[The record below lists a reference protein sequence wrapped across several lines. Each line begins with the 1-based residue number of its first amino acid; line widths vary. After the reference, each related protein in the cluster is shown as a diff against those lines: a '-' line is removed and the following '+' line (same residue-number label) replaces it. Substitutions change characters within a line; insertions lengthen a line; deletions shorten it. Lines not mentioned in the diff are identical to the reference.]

1 MKDTVNKNIEE
12 WSKYPFSEQTQKEI
26 NILTKDKTK
35 LHDAFYKNL
44 EFGTGGMRGLM
55 GVGTNRINK
64 YTIGKN
70 TQGISNYLNK
80 NIDGKKSAVIAYD
93 CRHNSVE
100 LARTVAEVFSANDIN
115 VFLFSHLR
123 PTPELSYAV
132 RKLNCSC
139 GIVLTAS
146 HNPPEYNGFKVY
158 WRDGG
163 QIVPPIDNLLIKE
176 IEQVNFNDINFN
188 FKEELIEVIDTKID
202 NLFIDVCL
210 KNGLNADL
218 KNRSSKIIFTALHGT
233 SSTIIS
239 KLLKRAGYENAKY
252 VESQMAPDANFST
265 VESPNP
271 EEVESLDLALKLAED
286 ENAEIIIGTDP
297 DADRL
302 GVAVRDLNND
312 LALINGNQLM
322 VLMFDYILKRKKTAI
337 ALNKNYFIASTIV
350 STPMIKNIA
359 KYYNVD
365 YKLSLTGFKWIAKMI
380 EDFPDQKF
388 IVGGEESY
396 GLMIGDDVRDKD
408 ALTASLAA
416 FEMMSYYKEN
426 NSSVFNELV
435 KLYVLHG
442 FYKEKLISIV
452 KHGQRGQEEIK
463 SLINSYRKNP
473 LKFISESRVK
483 YFCDYSTSIKRN
495 LIDKTNEKIL
505 LPKSNVIEFES
516 IDGFKII
523 LRPSGTEPK
532 IKMYISVNADLDN
545 INEFESV
552 NRTLE
557 DKIKEIVESIDLW
570 KLTILTEFLDMH
582 GFIKSILYWI

>member
-1 MKDTVNKNIEE
+1 MKDIVNKNIEE
-12 WSKYPFSEQTQKEI
+12 WSKYPFCEQTQKEI
-26 NILTKDKTK
+26 NILAKDKSK

-80 NIDGKKSAVIAYD
+80 NINGKKSAVIAYD

-100 LARTVAEVFSANDIN
+100 LARTVAEVFSANDIK

-158 WRDGG
+158 WQDGG
-163 QIVPPIDNLLIKE
+163 QIVPPIDNLLINE

-188 FKEELIEVIDTKID
+188 FKEELIEIIDIKID

-210 KNGLNADL
+210 KNGLNSDL

-286 ENAEIIIGTDP
+286 ENAEMIIGTDP

-302 GVAVRDLNND
+302 GVAVRDLNNN

-322 VLMFDYILKRKKTAI
+322 VLIFDYILKRKKTAI

-380 EDFPDQKF
+380 EDFPDKKF
-388 IVGGEESY
+388 VVGGEESY
-396 GLMIGDDVRDKD
+396 GLMLGDDVRDKD

-452 KHGQRGQEEIK
+452 KHGQKGQEEIK
-463 SLINSYRKNP
+463 SLIDSYRKNP

-495 LIDKTNEKIL
+495 LIDKTNEKIS

-552 NRTLE
+552 NSTLE
-557 DKIKEIVESIDLW
+557 NKIKEIVESIDL
-570 KLTILTEFLDMH
+570 
-582 GFIKSILYWI
+582 

>member
-12 WSKYPFSEQTQKEI
+12 WSKYPFCEQTQKEI
-26 NILTKDKTK
+26 NILAKDKTK

-80 NIDGKKSAVIAYD
+80 NINGKKSAVIAYD

-100 LARTVAEVFSANDIN
+100 LARTVAEVFSANDIK

-158 WRDGG
+158 WQDGG
-163 QIVPPIDNLLIKE
+163 QIVPPIDNLLINE

-188 FKEELIEVIDTKID
+188 FKQELIEIIDTKID

-210 KNGLNADL
+210 KNGLNSDL

-286 ENAEIIIGTDP
+286 ENAEMIIGTDP

-302 GVAVRDLNND
+302 GVAVRDLNNN

-452 KHGQRGQEEIK
+452 KHGQKGQEEIK
-463 SLINSYRKNP
+463 SLIDSYRKNP

-495 LIDKTNEKIL
+495 LIDKTNEKIS

-552 NRTLE
+552 NSTLE
-557 DKIKEIVESIDLW
+557 NKIKEIVESIDL
-570 KLTILTEFLDMH
+570 
-582 GFIKSILYWI
+582 

>member
-12 WSKYPFSEQTQKEI
+12 WSKYPFCEQTQKEI
-26 NILTKDKTK
+26 NILAKDKTK

-100 LARTVAEVFSANDIN
+100 LARTVAEVFSANDIK

-158 WRDGG
+158 WQDGG
-163 QIVPPIDNLLIKE
+163 QIVPPIDNLLINE

-188 FKEELIEVIDTKID
+188 FKEELIEIIDTKID

-252 VESQMAPDANFST
+252 VESQMAPDPNFST

-286 ENAEIIIGTDP
+286 ENAEMIIGTDP

-302 GVAVRDLNND
+302 GVAVRDLNNN

-452 KHGQRGQEEIK
+452 KHGQKGQEEIK
-463 SLINSYRKNP
+463 SLIDSYRKNP

-495 LIDKTNEKIL
+495 LIDKTNEKIS

-516 IDGFKII
+516 IDGCKII

-552 NRTLE
+552 NSTLE
-557 DKIKEIVESIDLW
+557 NKIKEIVESIDL
-570 KLTILTEFLDMH
+570 
-582 GFIKSILYWI
+582 

>member
-1 MKDTVNKNIEE
+1 MKDIVNKNIEE
-12 WSKYPFSEQTQKEI
+12 WSKYPFCEQTQKEI
-26 NILTKDKTK
+26 NILAKDKSK

-80 NIDGKKSAVIAYD
+80 NINGKKSAVIAYD

-100 LARTVAEVFSANDIN
+100 LARTVAEVFSANDIK

-158 WRDGG
+158 WQDGG
-163 QIVPPIDNLLIKE
+163 QIVPPIDNLLINE

-188 FKEELIEVIDTKID
+188 FKEELIEILDTKID

-210 KNGLNADL
+210 KNGLNSDL

-286 ENAEIIIGTDP
+286 ENAEMIIGTDP

-302 GVAVRDLNND
+302 GVAVRDLNNN

-388 IVGGEESY
+388 VVGGEESY

-452 KHGQRGQEEIK
+452 KHGQKGQEEIK
-463 SLINSYRKNP
+463 SLIDSYRKNP
-473 LKFISESRVK
+473 LKFILESRVK

-495 LIDKTNEKIL
+495 LIDKTNEKIS

-552 NRTLE
+552 NSTLE
-557 DKIKEIVESIDLW
+557 NKIKEIVESIDL
-570 KLTILTEFLDMH
+570 
-582 GFIKSILYWI
+582 

>member
-1 MKDTVNKNIEE
+1 M
-12 WSKYPFSEQTQKEI
+12 
-26 NILTKDKTK
+26 
-35 LHDAFYKNL
+35 
-44 EFGTGGMRGLM
+44 
-55 GVGTNRINK
+55 
-64 YTIGKN
+64 
-70 TQGISNYLNK
+70 
-80 NIDGKKSAVIAYD
+80 
-93 CRHNSVE
+93 E
-100 LARTVAEVFSANDIN
+100 LARTVAEVFSANDIK

-158 WRDGG
+158 WQDGG
-163 QIVPPIDNLLIKE
+163 QIVPPIDNLLINE
-176 IEQVNFNDINFN
+176 IEQVNFSDINFN
-188 FKEELIEVIDTKID
+188 FKQELIEIIDTKID

-210 KNGLNADL
+210 KNGLNTDL

-286 ENAEIIIGTDP
+286 ENAEMIIGTDP

-302 GVAVRDLNND
+302 GVAVRDLNNNV
-312 LALINGNQLM
+312 AFINGNQLM

-396 GLMIGDDVRDKD
+396 GLMIGDDIRDKD

-435 KLYVLHG
+435 NLYILHG

-452 KHGQRGQEEIK
+452 KHGQKGQEEIK
-463 SLINSYRKNP
+463 SLIDSYRKNP

-495 LIDKTNEKIL
+495 LIDKTNEKIS

-516 IDGFKII
+516 IDGYKII

-532 IKMYISVNADLDN
+532 IKMYISVNADLDD

-552 NRTLE
+552 NSILE
-557 DKIKEIVESIDLW
+557 NKIKEIVESIEL
-570 KLTILTEFLDMH
+570 
-582 GFIKSILYWI
+582 

>member
-1 MKDTVNKNIEE
+1 MKDIVNKNIEE
-12 WSKYPFSEQTQKEI
+12 WSKYPFCEQTQKEI
-26 NILTKDKTK
+26 NILAKDKSK

-80 NIDGKKSAVIAYD
+80 NINGKKSAVIAYD

-100 LARTVAEVFSANDIN
+100 LARTVAEVFSANDIK

-158 WRDGG
+158 WQDGG
-163 QIVPPIDNLLIKE
+163 QIVPPIDNLLINE

-188 FKEELIEVIDTKID
+188 FKEELIEIIDTKID

-210 KNGLNADL
+210 KNGLNSDL

-252 VESQMAPDANFST
+252 VQSQMAPDANFST

-286 ENAEIIIGTDP
+286 ESAEMIIGTDP

-302 GVAVRDLNND
+302 GVAVRDLNNN

-322 VLMFDYILKRKKTAI
+322 VLMFDYILKIKKTAI

-396 GLMIGDDVRDKD
+396 GLMICDDVRDKD

-435 KLYVLHG
+435 KLYILHG

-452 KHGQRGQEEIK
+452 KYGQKGQEEIK
-463 SLINSYRKNP
+463 SLIDSYRKNP

-495 LIDKTNEKIL
+495 LIDKTNEKIS

-552 NRTLE
+552 NSTLE
-557 DKIKEIVESIDLW
+557 NKIKEIVESIDL
-570 KLTILTEFLDMH
+570 
-582 GFIKSILYWI
+582 

>member
-1 MKDTVNKNIEE
+1 MKDLVNKNIEE
-12 WSKYPFSEQTQKEI
+12 WSKYPFCEQTQKEI
-26 NILTKDKTK
+26 NILAKDKSK

-80 NIDGKKSAVIAYD
+80 NINGKKCAVIAYD

-100 LARTVAEVFSANDIN
+100 LARTVAEVFSANDIK
-115 VFLFSHLR
+115 VFLFSNLR

-158 WRDGG
+158 WQDGG
-163 QIVPPIDNLLIKE
+163 QIVPPIDNLLINE

-188 FKEELIEVIDTKID
+188 FKEELIEIIDTKID

-210 KNGLNADL
+210 KNGLNSDL

-286 ENAEIIIGTDP
+286 ENAEMIIGTDP

-302 GVAVRDLNND
+302 GVAVRDLNNN

-388 IVGGEESY
+388 VVGGEESY

-452 KHGQRGQEEIK
+452 KHGQKGQEEIK
-463 SLINSYRKNP
+463 SLIDSYRKNP

-483 YFCDYSTSIKRN
+483 YFCDYSTLIKRN
-495 LIDKTNEKIL
+495 LIDKTNEKIS

-552 NRTLE
+552 NSTLE
-557 DKIKEIVESIDLW
+557 NKIKEIVESIDL
-570 KLTILTEFLDMH
+570 
-582 GFIKSILYWI
+582 

>member
-1 MKDTVNKNIEE
+1 MKDIVNKNIEE
-12 WSKYPFSEQTQKEI
+12 WSKYPFCEQTQKEI
-26 NILTKDKTK
+26 NILAKDKTK

-100 LARTVAEVFSANDIN
+100 LARTVAEVFSANDIK

-158 WRDGG
+158 WQDGG
-163 QIVPPIDNLLIKE
+163 QIVPPIDNLLINE

-188 FKEELIEVIDTKID
+188 FKEELIEIIDTKID

-286 ENAEIIIGTDP
+286 ENAEMIIGTDP

-302 GVAVRDLNND
+302 GVAVRDLNNN

-452 KHGQRGQEEIK
+452 KHGQKGQEEIK
-463 SLINSYRKNP
+463 SLIDSYRKNP

-495 LIDKTNEKIL
+495 LIDKTNEKIS

-552 NRTLE
+552 NSTLE
-557 DKIKEIVESIDLW
+557 NKIKEIVESIDL
-570 KLTILTEFLDMH
+570 
-582 GFIKSILYWI
+582 

>member
-1 MKDTVNKNIEE
+1 MKDIVNKNIEE
-12 WSKYPFSEQTQKEI
+12 WSKYPFCEQTQKEI
-26 NILTKDKTK
+26 NILEKDKSK

-80 NIDGKKSAVIAYD
+80 NINGKKSAVIAYD

-100 LARTVAEVFSANDIN
+100 LARTVAEVFSANDIK

-158 WRDGG
+158 WQDGG
-163 QIVPPIDNLLIKE
+163 QIVPPIDNLLINE

-188 FKEELIEVIDTKID
+188 FKEELIEIIDTKID

-286 ENAEIIIGTDP
+286 ENAEMIIGTDP

-302 GVAVRDLNND
+302 GVAVRDLNNN

-380 EDFPDQKF
+380 EDFPDKKF
-388 IVGGEESY
+388 VVGGEESY

-452 KHGQRGQEEIK
+452 KHGQKGQEEIK
-463 SLINSYRKNP
+463 SLIDSYRKNP

-495 LIDKTNEKIL
+495 LIDKTNEKIS

-552 NRTLE
+552 NSTLE
-557 DKIKEIVESIDLW
+557 NKIKEIVESIDL
-570 KLTILTEFLDMH
+570 
-582 GFIKSILYWI
+582 

>member
-1 MKDTVNKNIEE
+1 MKNIVNKNIKE
-12 WSKYPFSEQTQKEI
+12 WSKHPFCEQTQKEI
-26 NILTKDKTK
+26 NNLKKDEIK
-35 LHDAFYKNL
+35 LYDAFYKNL

-80 NIDGKKSAVIAYD
+80 SIDGEKSAVIAFD
-93 CRHNSVE
+93 CRHNSIE
-100 LARTVAEVFSANDIN
+100 LARTVAEVFSANDIK
-115 VFLFSHLR
+115 VFLFSSLR

-158 WRDGG
+158 WQDGG
-163 QIVPPIDNLLIKE
+163 QIVPPIDNLLINE

-188 FKEELIEVIDTKID
+188 FKEELIEIIDAEID
-202 NLFIDVCL
+202 DLFIDICL
-210 KNGLNADL
+210 KNGLNTDL
-218 KNRSSKIIFTALHGT
+218 KNRSDKIIFTALHGT

-239 KLLKRAGYENAKY
+239 KLLKRAGYKNIKY
-252 VESQMAPDANFST
+252 VESQMDPDPNFST

-271 EEVESLDLALKLAED
+271 EEVESLDLALKLGEH
-286 ENAEIIIGTDP
+286 ENAEMIIGTDP

-302 GVAVRDLNND
+302 GVAVRDLNNN
-312 LALINGNQLM
+312 LTLINGNQLM
-322 VLMFDYILKRKKTAI
+322 VLMFDYILKRLKANTT
-337 ALNKNYFIASTIV
+337 LNKNHFIASTIV

-365 YKLSLTGFKWIAKMI
+365 CKLSLTGFKWIAKMI
-380 EDFPDQKF
+380 EDFPNQEF
-388 IVGGEESY
+388 LVGGEESY
-396 GLMIGDDVRDKD
+396 GLMIGNDVRDKD

-426 NSSVFNELV
+426 KSSVFEELV
-435 KLYVLHG
+435 KLYCLHG

-452 KHGQRGQEEIK
+452 KHGQKGQEEIK
-463 SLINSYRKNP
+463 NLIDNYRKNP
-473 LKFISESRVK
+473 LEFISDSRVK

-495 LIDKTNEKIL
+495 LIENKNEKIS

-516 IDGFKII
+516 IDGYKII

-532 IKMYISVNADLDN
+532 IKMYISVNTNLDS

-552 NRTLE
+552 NSILE
-557 DKIKEIVESIDLW
+557 NKIQEIIKSIDL
-570 KLTILTEFLDMH
+570 
-582 GFIKSILYWI
+582 

>member
-12 WSKYPFSEQTQKEI
+12 WSKYPFCEQTQKEI
-26 NILTKDKTK
+26 NILAKDKSK

-100 LARTVAEVFSANDIN
+100 LARTVAEVFSANDIK

-158 WRDGG
+158 WQDGG
-163 QIVPPIDNLLIKE
+163 QIVPPIDNLLINE

-188 FKEELIEVIDTKID
+188 FKEELIEIIDTKID

-286 ENAEIIIGTDP
+286 ENAEMIIGTDP

-495 LIDKTNEKIL
+495 LIDKTNEKIS

-557 DKIKEIVESIDLW
+557 DKIKEIVESIDL
-570 KLTILTEFLDMH
+570 
-582 GFIKSILYWI
+582 

>member
-1 MKDTVNKNIEE
+1 MKDIVNKNIEE
-12 WSKYPFSEQTQKEI
+12 WSKYPFCEQTQKEI
-26 NILTKDKTK
+26 NILAKDKSK

-80 NIDGKKSAVIAYD
+80 NINGKKSAVIAYD

-100 LARTVAEVFSANDIN
+100 LARTVAEVFSANDIK

-158 WRDGG
+158 WQDGG
-163 QIVPPIDNLLIKE
+163 QIVPPIDNLLINE

-188 FKEELIEVIDTKID
+188 FKEELIEIIDTKID

-210 KNGLNADL
+210 KNGLNSDL

-286 ENAEIIIGTDP
+286 ENAEMIIGTDP

-302 GVAVRDLNND
+302 GVAVRDLNNN

-388 IVGGEESY
+388 VVGGEESY

-452 KHGQRGQEEIK
+452 KHGQKGQEEIK
-463 SLINSYRKNP
+463 SLIDSYRKNP

-495 LIDKTNEKIL
+495 LIDKTNEKIS

-516 IDGFKII
+516 IDGYKII

-552 NRTLE
+552 NSTLE
-557 DKIKEIVESIDLW
+557 NKIKEIVESIDL
-570 KLTILTEFLDMH
+570 
-582 GFIKSILYWI
+582 

>member
-1 MKDTVNKNIEE
+1 MKDIVNKNIEE
-12 WSKYPFSEQTQKEI
+12 WSKYPFCEQTQKEI
-26 NILTKDKTK
+26 NILAKDKSK

-80 NIDGKKSAVIAYD
+80 NINGKKSAVIAYD

-100 LARTVAEVFSANDIN
+100 LARTVAEVFSANDIK

-158 WRDGG
+158 WQDGG
-163 QIVPPIDNLLIKE
+163 QIVPPIDNLLINE

-188 FKEELIEVIDTKID
+188 FKEELIEIIDTKID

-210 KNGLNADL
+210 KNGLNSDL

-271 EEVESLDLALKLAED
+271 EEVESLDLALKLAEN
-286 ENAEIIIGTDP
+286 ENAEMIIGTDP

-302 GVAVRDLNND
+302 GVAVRDLNNN

-359 KYYNVD
+359 KYYSVD

-388 IVGGEESY
+388 VVGGEESY

-452 KHGQRGQEEIK
+452 KHGQKGQEEIK
-463 SLINSYRKNP
+463 SLIDSYRKNP

-483 YFCDYSTSIKRN
+483 YFCDYSTSIKKN
-495 LIDKTNEKIL
+495 LIDKTNEKIS

-552 NRTLE
+552 NSTLE
-557 DKIKEIVESIDLW
+557 NKIKEIVESIDL
-570 KLTILTEFLDMH
+570 
-582 GFIKSILYWI
+582 

>member
-1 MKDTVNKNIEE
+1 MKDIVNKNIEE
-12 WSKYPFSEQTQKEI
+12 WSKYPFCEQTQKEI
-26 NILTKDKTK
+26 NILAKDKSK

-80 NIDGKKSAVIAYD
+80 NINGKKSAVIAYD

-100 LARTVAEVFSANDIN
+100 LARTVAEVFSANDIK

-158 WRDGG
+158 WQDGG
-163 QIVPPIDNLLIKE
+163 QIVPPIDNLLINE

-188 FKEELIEVIDTKID
+188 FKEELIEIIDTKID

-210 KNGLNADL
+210 KNGLNSDL

-286 ENAEIIIGTDP
+286 ENAEMIIGTDP

-302 GVAVRDLNND
+302 GVAVRDLNNN

-452 KHGQRGQEEIK
+452 KHGQKGQEEIK
-463 SLINSYRKNP
+463 SLIDSYRKNP

-495 LIDKTNEKIL
+495 LIDKTNEKIS

-516 IDGFKII
+516 IDGCKII

-552 NRTLE
+552 NSTLE
-557 DKIKEIVESIDLW
+557 NKIKEIVESIDL
-570 KLTILTEFLDMH
+570 
-582 GFIKSILYWI
+582 

>member
-1 MKDTVNKNIEE
+1 MKDIVNKNIEE
-12 WSKYPFSEQTQKEI
+12 WSKYPFCEQTQKEI
-26 NILTKDKTK
+26 NILAKDKSK

-80 NIDGKKSAVIAYD
+80 NINGKKSAVIAYD

-100 LARTVAEVFSANDIN
+100 LARTVAEVFSANDIK

-158 WRDGG
+158 WQDGG
-163 QIVPPIDNLLIKE
+163 QIVPPIDNLLINE

-188 FKEELIEVIDTKID
+188 FKEELIEIIDTKID

-210 KNGLNADL
+210 KNGLNSDL

-271 EEVESLDLALKLAED
+271 EEVESLDLALKLAKD
-286 ENAEIIIGTDP
+286 ENAEMIIGTDP

-302 GVAVRDLNND
+302 GVAVRDLNNN

-388 IVGGEESY
+388 VVGGEESY

-452 KHGQRGQEEIK
+452 KHGQKGQEEIK
-463 SLINSYRKNP
+463 SLIDSYRKNP

-495 LIDKTNEKIL
+495 LIDKTNEKIS

-552 NRTLE
+552 NSTLE
-557 DKIKEIVESIDLW
+557 NKIKEIVESIDL
-570 KLTILTEFLDMH
+570 
-582 GFIKSILYWI
+582 

>member
-1 MKDTVNKNIEE
+1 MKDIVNKNIEE
-12 WSKYPFSEQTQKEI
+12 WSKYPFCEQTQKEI
-26 NILTKDKTK
+26 NILAKDKSK

-80 NIDGKKSAVIAYD
+80 NINGKKSAVIAYD

-100 LARTVAEVFSANDIN
+100 LARTVAEVFSANDIK

-158 WRDGG
+158 WQDGG
-163 QIVPPIDNLLIKE
+163 QIVPPIDNLLINE

-188 FKEELIEVIDTKID
+188 FKEELIEIIDTKID

-210 KNGLNADL
+210 KNGLNSDL

-271 EEVESLDLALKLAED
+271 EEVESLDLALKLGEN
-286 ENAEIIIGTDP
+286 ENAEMIIGTDP

-302 GVAVRDLNND
+302 GVAVRDLNNN

-388 IVGGEESY
+388 VVGGEESY

-452 KHGQRGQEEIK
+452 KHGQKGQEEIK
-463 SLINSYRKNP
+463 SLIDSYRKNP

-516 IDGFKII
+516 IDGCKII

-552 NRTLE
+552 NSTLE
-557 DKIKEIVESIDLW
+557 NKIKEIVESIDL
-570 KLTILTEFLDMH
+570 
-582 GFIKSILYWI
+582 